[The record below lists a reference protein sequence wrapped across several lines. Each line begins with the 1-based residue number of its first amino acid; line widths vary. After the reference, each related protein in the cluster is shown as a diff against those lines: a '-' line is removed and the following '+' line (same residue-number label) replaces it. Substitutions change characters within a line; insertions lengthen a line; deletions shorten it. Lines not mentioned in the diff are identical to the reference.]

1 MVTFRGSKIAIADLE
16 LKKANVEAQRAEL
29 ERRYAEVESQTRE
42 EILTLVLEYEE
53 ALRQTALITAQLN
66 NHQIITKVMEID
78 YRFGGSSTESY
89 LAAVEKQE
97 RLENQFIQTQIAQ
110 QESLR
115 KILSLTG
122 FTTF

>member
-1 MVTFRGSKIAIADLE
+1 
-16 LKKANVEAQRAEL
+16 
-29 ERRYAEVESQTRE
+29 
-42 EILTLVLEYEE
+42 
-53 ALRQTALITAQLN
+53 
-66 NHQIITKVMEID
+66 MEID

-97 RLENQFIQTQIAQ
+97 RLQNQLIETQIAQ

-122 FTTF
+122 FDLPIQNLY